1 MRVIVR
7 YLTSI
12 PADTVSDHF
21 LGGLTQHPSLISAR
35 TNTLS
40 QESSDASLETNDRNL
55 LQIHSE
61 CKLIADQSTILSRT
75 KGSFII
81 YLTED
86 LSK

>member
-1 MRVIVR
+1 MRVIFR

-61 CKLIADQSTILSRT
+61 CKLIADQIHYIEQNQRFFYNL
-75 KGSFII
+75 FN
-81 YLTED
+81 
-86 LSK
+86 